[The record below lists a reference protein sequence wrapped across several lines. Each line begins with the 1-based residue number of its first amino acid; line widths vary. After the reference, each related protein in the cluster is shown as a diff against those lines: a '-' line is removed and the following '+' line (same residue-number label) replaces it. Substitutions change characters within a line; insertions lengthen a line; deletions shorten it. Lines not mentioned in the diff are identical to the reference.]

1 MNDSTAPQKPAEAP
15 SLYGGLISAQGLD
28 LDRFAS
34 IQTQV
39 QAWTTE
45 TGTTVKFVEARGL
58 PIVDLILRFRAGSVQ
73 DTAQPGLAALTL
85 YMLDEGSHQYTATQQ
100 AEHIERLGAIIAK
113 QMRLE
118 HATLSL
124 RSLTTPAVLEPA
136 LALFTDLVA
145 NPAFTSSALEKI
157 KKQLLHSSA
166 ARERRPEL
174 RARSEAFRHLFRGH
188 PYGRP
193 LGVTEEGVAA
203 VTPDDLRVFH
213 QRAYC
218 ASNLEM
224 VVVGD
229 LSLAEAQALSRQV
242 SQALPQGWTAIDL
255 PAVPAA
261 TPATISIEQPGTSS
275 AVLLALPLNL
285 PANDPQFPALV
296 LASDVLGEGLESRLM
311 VELRERRGLT
321 YGVYSH
327 LSPLRAGGLF
337 TVEWEIAP
345 AHVEGTEELVTTV
358 LRDFIEQG
366 PTEAELQLARKQLEG
381 QLLRGVAQNRRLAA
395 LLAELS
401 HQRQPDN
408 HLNTYIERINSLSP
422 ADVRAAMQ
430 RHLDLSYR
438 VKVNVGPS
446 VEQQPLPAPDQ

>member
-1 MNDSTAPQKPAEAP
+1 MNDSTAPQKPAEAH

-28 LDRFAS
+28 LDRLAS

-73 DTAQPGLAALTL
+73 DAAHPGLAALTL

-100 AEHIERLGAIIAK
+100 AEHIERLGTIIAK
-113 QMRLE
+113 QIRLE

-124 RSLTTPAVLEPA
+124 RSLNTQAVLGPA

-145 NPAFTSSALEKI
+145 NPAFASSALEKI
-157 KKQLLHSSA
+157 KRQLLQSSA
-166 ARERRPEL
+166 ARERHPQL
-174 RARSEAFRHLFRGH
+174 RARSEAFRHLFRSH

-203 VTPDDLRVFH
+203 VTPDDLRAFH

-229 LSLAEAQALSRQV
+229 LSLAEAQALSHQV
-242 SQALPQGWTAIDL
+242 SQALPHGWTATDL

-261 TPATISIEQPGTSS
+261 TPATINIEQPGTSS

-327 LSPLRAGGLF
+327 LLPLQAGGLF
-337 TVEWEIAP
+337 TVEWEVAP
-345 AHVEGTEELVTTV
+345 AHVEGTQELVMTV
-358 LRDFIEQG
+358 LREFLEQG

-395 LLAELS
+395 LLAELT
-401 HQRQPDN
+401 HQRQPDD
-408 HLNTYIERINSLSP
+408 HLNTYIERINSLTS

-438 VKVNVGPS
+438 VKVSVGPR

>member
-73 DTAQPGLAALTL
+73 DTVQPGLAALTL

-337 TVEWEIAP
+337 TVEWEVAP
-345 AHVEGTEELVTTV
+345 AHVEGTEELVMTV

>member
-229 LSLAEAQALSRQV
+229 MSLAEAQALSRQV

-345 AHVEGTEELVTTV
+345 AHVEGTEELVMTV

>member
-145 NPAFTSSALEKI
+145 NPAFTSAALEKI

-345 AHVEGTEELVTTV
+345 AHVEGTEELVMTV

>member
-145 NPAFTSSALEKI
+145 NPAFPSSALEKI

-188 PYGRP
+188 PYG
-193 LGVTEEGVAA
+193 
-203 VTPDDLRVFH
+203 
-213 QRAYC
+213 
-218 ASNLEM
+218 
-224 VVVGD
+224 
-229 LSLAEAQALSRQV
+229 
-242 SQALPQGWTAIDL
+242 
-255 PAVPAA
+255 
-261 TPATISIEQPGTSS
+261 
-275 AVLLALPLNL
+275 
-285 PANDPQFPALV
+285 
-296 LASDVLGEGLESRLM
+296 
-311 VELRERRGLT
+311 
-321 YGVYSH
+321 
-327 LSPLRAGGLF
+327 
-337 TVEWEIAP
+337 
-345 AHVEGTEELVTTV
+345 
-358 LRDFIEQG
+358 
-366 PTEAELQLARKQLEG
+366 
-381 QLLRGVAQNRRLAA
+381 
-395 LLAELS
+395 
-401 HQRQPDN
+401 
-408 HLNTYIERINSLSP
+408 
-422 ADVRAAMQ
+422 
-430 RHLDLSYR
+430 
-438 VKVNVGPS
+438 
-446 VEQQPLPAPDQ
+446 

>member
-229 LSLAEAQALSRQV
+229 MSLAEAQALSRQV

-285 PANDPQFPALV
+285 PANDPQFPALL

-345 AHVEGTEELVTTV
+345 AHVEGTEELVMTV

-381 QLLRGVAQNRRLAA
+381 QLLSGVAQNRRLAA

>member
-345 AHVEGTEELVTTV
+345 AHVEGTEELVMTV